1 MIFEKVRDVIAQ
13 QTGISP
19 EEIKMESSFVE
30 DLNIDSL
37 DLVELIMALED
48 EYGVEFSEEDAEQIK
63 TIGDIVHYITKNT
76 KQ

>member
-1 MIFEKVRDVIAQ
+1 MVFEKVRDVIAQ

-48 EYGVEFSEEDAEQIK
+48 EYSVEFSEEDAEQIK

>member
-1 MIFEKVRDVIAQ
+1 
-13 QTGISP
+13 
-19 EEIKMESSFVE
+19 
-30 DLNIDSL
+30 
-37 DLVELIMALED
+37 MALED

>member
-1 MIFEKVRDVIAQ
+1 MVFEKVRDVIAQ